1 MLRRL
6 AAVTLLLLPA
16 VIAADKWTRYESEH
30 FELLTD
36 GGKGRAL
43 EVLEQFERV
52 RWFFGTTMKIGDP
65 PIKPRIVVFGNEKLF
80 RTYAPRETAAAF
92 YTGLPFR
99 DYIAIGPLGEGQ
111 ARRTAVHEYIHL
123 LVKHSEM
130 KLPLWMNEGLAE
142 LYSTIDEY
150 GGKIRVGNPISYH
163 LYQLNDNWLPLKRVV
178 AADHESAEY
187 NKKEHVGLFY
197 STSWALMHMLQLEDD
212 MRPKFNR
219 FNQMVLAGA
228 PVPEAFE
235 KAYGMTVDQV
245 EGHLKGYVRSNS
257 VRVAIFD
264 LKFDKSKLKLEGTP
278 ANPRDYQ
285 MALADLSMATRDCAA
300 ATAKANAVEAEFP
313 EAPEPHVTKGY
324 CALGYGEQDRTKAGA
339 EFIAAARK
347 GSPVPEVYQAALGLM
362 PPESRRQDAPAILEA
377 ALRLSPDSHPLRMSL
392 AGEFLMQKE
401 YDKSYLELKKLKS
414 IKPSEVDQY
423 FPLYIQAA
431 WWSKR
436 YPEAQNAADQY
447 VRVAKTPEAIERA
460 ARLQRLAEMREPKQ
474 VQERPMAYA
483 PPPPPDASGNLLPP
497 RQEPEV
503 AGSKVRG
510 KFVEFVC
517 RETDLRL
524 VLEVNGAREAY
535 WLANPEKVTALSK
548 SGDPVDLSCGKQKGE
563 EMELLYEPGAGPQ
576 GTRGQIRIMRW
587 L

>member
-1 MLRRL
+1 M
-6 AAVTLLLLPA
+6 
-16 VIAADKWTRYESEH
+16 AADKWTRYESEH

-65 PIKPRIVVFGNEKLF
+65 PRKPRIVVFGNEKAYRVF
-80 RTYAPRETAAAF
+80 SPRETTAAF
-92 YTGLPFR
+92 YVGLPFR

-150 GGKIRVGNPISYH
+150 GGKIRVGNPISNH
-163 LYQLNDNWLPLKRVV
+163 LFQLNNDWLDLKRIV
-178 AADHESAEY
+178 AADHDSAEY
-187 NKKEHVGLFY
+187 NQKEHIGLFY

-212 MRPKFNR
+212 MRPKFNT
-219 FNQMVLAGA
+219 FNQLILSGTPAA
-228 PVPEAFE
+228 DAFSQ
-235 KAYGMTVDQV
+235 AYGMTVSQV
-245 EGHLKGYVRSNS
+245 ENHLKAYVRGNS
-257 VRVAIFD
+257 VRIAIFN

-278 ANPRDYQ
+278 ANPLDYE
-285 MALADLSMATRDCAA
+285 MALADLSLATRDCAA
-300 ATAKANAVEAEFP
+300 ATAKANAVEARFP
-313 EAPEPHVTKGY
+313 EAPEPNVTKGY
-324 CALGYGEQDRTKAGA
+324 CAWGYGDKDQSLAAK
-339 EFIAAARK
+339 EFAAAARK
-347 GSPVPEVYQAALGLM
+347 HTPVAEVYRAALGLM
-362 PPESRRQDAPAILEA
+362 PAETRRQEAPAILES
-377 ALRLSPDSHPLRMSL
+377 ALQLSPDSHELRISL

-401 YDKSYLELKKLKS
+401 YDNSYLELKKLKS
-414 IKPSEVDQY
+414 IKPTEVDQY

-436 YPEAQNAADQY
+436 YPEAQNAAEQY
-447 VRVAKTPEAIERA
+447 VRIAKTPEAIERA

-474 VQERPMAYA
+474 VTERAPAYL
-483 PPPPPDASGNLLPP
+483 PPPPDPAGNLLPP
-497 RQEPEV
+497 RQEPEIS
-503 AGSKVRG
+503 GSKVRG

-517 RETDLRL
+517 AETDLRL
-524 VLEVNGAREAY
+524 VLEVDGARQAY
-535 WLANPEKVTALSK
+535 WLANPEKVTALTK
-548 SGDPVDLSCGKQKGE
+548 SGDPVDLNCGKQKGE

>member
-6 AAVTLLLLPA
+6 ALVTFLLLPA
-16 VIAADKWTRYESEH
+16 ALAAEKWTRYESEH

-36 GGKGRAL
+36 GGKGRAM

-65 PIKPRIVVFGNEKLF
+65 PIKPRIVVFGNDKLF
-80 RTYAPRETAAAF
+80 RTFAPRESTAAF
-92 YTGLPFR
+92 YAGMPFR
-99 DYIAIGPLGEGQ
+99 DYIAIGPVGESQ

-163 LYQLNDNWLPLKRVV
+163 LYQLNNEWLPLRRIVS
-178 AADHESAEY
+178 ADHDSAEY

-219 FNQMVLAGA
+219 FNQMVLTGM
-228 PVPEAFE
+228 PVSEAME
-235 KAYGMTVDQV
+235 KAYGMTLEQV
-245 EGHLKGYVRSNS
+245 EGHLKGYVRGNS

-278 ANPRDYQ
+278 ASPRDYQ
-285 MALADLSMATRDCAA
+285 MALADLSMARRDCPAA
-300 ATAKANAVEAEFP
+300 IAKANAVEAEFP

-324 CALGYGEQDRTKAGA
+324 CAWGYGDQDRPKAGA
-339 EFIAAARK
+339 EFAAAARK
-347 GSPVPEVYQAALGLM
+347 GSPVAEVYQAALGLM
-362 PPESRRQDAPAILEA
+362 PPEARRQEAPAILEA
-377 ALRLSPDSHPLRMSL
+377 ALRISPDSHELRMSL
-392 AGEFLMQKE
+392 ANEFLMQKE
-401 YDKSYLELKKLKS
+401 YDKAYLELKKLKS
-414 IKPSEVDQY
+414 IKPAEVDQY
-423 FPLYIQAA
+423 FPVYIQAA

-436 YPEAQNAADQY
+436 YPEAQNAAEQY

-460 ARLQRLAEMREPKQ
+460 GRLQRLAEMREPKQ
-474 VQERPMAYA
+474 VTERPSAYL
-483 PPPPPDASGNLLPP
+483 PPPPGVNLPP
-497 RQEPEV
+497 RQEPEIG
-503 AGSKVRG
+503 GSTVRG

-517 RETDLRL
+517 GETDLRL
-524 VLEVNGAREAY
+524 LLEVDGNREAY
-535 WLANPEKVTALSK
+535 WLANPEKVTAVTK
-548 SGDPVDLSCGKQKGE
+548 SGNPVDLSCGKQKGE

>member
-1 MLRRL
+1 MACRL
-6 AAVTLLLLPA
+6 LLVTLLLLPA
-16 VIAADKWTRYESEH
+16 VLAADKWTRYESEH

-65 PIKPRIVVFGNEKLF
+65 PRKPRIVVFGSEKAYKV
-80 RTYAPRETAAAF
+80 YAPRETSAAF
-92 YTGLPFR
+92 YAGLPFR
-99 DYIAIGPLGEGQ
+99 DYIAIGPVGEGQ

-150 GGKIRVGNPISYH
+150 GGKIRVGNPIDHH
-163 LYQLNDNWLPLKRVV
+163 LFQLTNDWLELKRIV
-178 AADHESAEY
+178 AAGHESAEY

-212 MRPKFNR
+212 MRPKFNN
-219 FNQMVLAGA
+219 FNQLILAGTPA
-228 PVPEAFE
+228 PDAFE

-245 EGHLKGYVRSNS
+245 ENHLKAYVRGNS
-257 VRVAIFD
+257 VRVALFN

-278 ANPRDYQ
+278 ANPLDYE
-285 MALADLSMATRDCAA
+285 MALADLSMAGRDCAA
-300 ATAKANAVEAEFP
+300 ATAKANSVESQFP

-324 CALGYGEQDRTKAGA
+324 CAWGYGDQDRAKAGA
-339 EFIAAARK
+339 EFAAAARK
-347 GSPVPEVYQAALGLM
+347 GTPVPEVYKAALGLM
-362 PPESRRQDAPAILEA
+362 PAEARRRDAPALLEA
-377 ALRLSPDSHPLRMSL
+377 ALRVSPDSHELRMSL

-401 YDKSYLELKKLKS
+401 YDKSYLELKKLNS

-423 FPLYIQAA
+423 FPIYIQAA

-474 VQERPMAYA
+474 VQERTHAYV
-483 PPPPPDASGNLLPP
+483 PPPPPDTGDNLPP

-503 AGSKVRG
+503 VGSRVRG

-517 RETDLRL
+517 GETDLRL
-524 VLEVNGAREAY
+524 VLDVEGARQAY
-535 WLANPEKVTALSK
+535 WLANPEKVTAQTK
-548 SGDPVDLSCGKQKGE
+548 SGNPVDLSCGKQKGE
-563 EMELLYEPGAGPQ
+563 EMELVYEPGAGPQ
-576 GTRGQIRIMRW
+576 GTRGQIRIMKW